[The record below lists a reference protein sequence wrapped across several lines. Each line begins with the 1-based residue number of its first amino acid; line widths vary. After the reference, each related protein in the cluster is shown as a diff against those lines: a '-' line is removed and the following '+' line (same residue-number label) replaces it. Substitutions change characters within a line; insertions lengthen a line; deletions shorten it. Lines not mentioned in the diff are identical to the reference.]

1 MGTQSIVIPQKDAGL
16 DQPST
21 HGHMNTVHCA
31 KPEASLDTVV
41 MAQRHP
47 QHSVGQQRLCRPWTT
62 QEVLAGGSGRGHNAE
77 LLDTGL
83 CP

>member
-1 MGTQSIVIPQKDAGL
+1 MSLICWCHFPGSWRFVWGTQSIVIPQKDTGL

-21 HGHMNTVHCA
+21 HGHMSTVHCA

-47 QHSVGQQRLCRPWTT
+47 QHSVGAAETLQALDNT
-62 QEVLAGGSGRGHNAE
+62 GGARRR
-77 LLDTGL
+77 
-83 CP
+83 